1 MTRALFRGG
10 HTPRLYVLG
19 LWLAIGLGLR
29 LRDSVGLSLDLETMA
44 VLMLDRLVWSHKN
57 LPGLCPSVAE
67 RVQEVWEGGTES
79 REK

>member
-44 VLMLDRLVWSHKN
+44 VLMLDRLV
-57 LPGLCPSVAE
+57 
-67 RVQEVWEGGTES
+67 
-79 REK
+79 